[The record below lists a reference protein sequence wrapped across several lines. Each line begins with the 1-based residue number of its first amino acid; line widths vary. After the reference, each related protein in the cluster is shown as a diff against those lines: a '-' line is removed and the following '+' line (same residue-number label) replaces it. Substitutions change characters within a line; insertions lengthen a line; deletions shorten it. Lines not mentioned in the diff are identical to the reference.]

1 MLIRLAAFKTLGIQE
16 VLEVQRLASVPLRR
30 ITRVA
35 CTATFCTARCSKCS
49 TAAAAHAAAA
59 MLPLLL
65 LIHAVRA
72 MAPPRKYAGPG
83 FRVVRCFP
91 KLSRRD
97 SFGKQ
102 RTTRKPGPVYLLGG
116 AMAHTAFM
124 RRRSGSIA
132 AAACVPEQRCSLCC
146 AASAASPV
154 ELLQL
159 FDVHVCWVAHAVNV
173 QP

>member
-1 MLIRLAAFKTLGIQE
+1 
-16 VLEVQRLASVPLRR
+16 
-30 ITRVA
+30 
-35 CTATFCTARCSKCS
+35 
-49 TAAAAHAAAA
+49 

-116 AMAHTAFM
+116 AIARTACM
-124 RRRSGSIA
+124 RTRISSIA
-132 AAACVPEQRCSLCC
+132 AAACAAAAVLHLLQRAKQNVAVHATLFIRLRCTD
-146 AASAASPV
+146 ASAAL
-154 ELLQL
+154 ELEPSIASV
-159 FDVHVCWVAHAVNV
+159 FKR
-173 QP
+173 